1 MKSFNGFKRYNG
13 LSDIVSTIEKVTP
26 VKTTDIK
33 SDADII
39 MDKIFALDAN
49 GFPQPSLAVYLGEKT
64 PDDIKRFI
72 EQNIL
77 VLGQEQHTI
86 QDEKVVAE
94 FRNLESDFIAQASRN
109 RYESI
114 EEYEQ
119 RLQQLISDDEEQS
132 FKKQRVEAFKKLL
145 NVEK

>member
-1 MKSFNGFKRYNG
+1 MKRYNGFKRYDG
-13 LSDIVSTIEKVTP
+13 LSAIVSAEVKETP
-26 VKTTDIK
+26 VKSTDIK
-33 SDADII
+33 SDSDVI
-39 MDKIFALDAN
+39 MDKIFALDVN

-77 VLGQEQHTI
+77 VLGQEQHVI

-119 RLQQLISDDEEQS
+119 RLQLLISDDEEQS